1 MPVKAKDESGFTMIM
16 TVIGIT
22 LVMLLAAVAVTAV
35 NGSAQGTSQDIARK
49 QAYEAALAGINE
61 YAYHLHHYSAYWSE
75 CTEAGATG
83 EVSALNQ
90 MGSTANK
97 RPMPGEPKAQY
108 AIELIPATGHSK
120 CEWSSTSIE
129 KATQTMIESSEP
141 MKGTFRI
148 RSTGFYGKAKASITA
163 TFKPAS
169 FLDYVYF
176 TQLETSDPVTY
187 GNEELIKAAEVQCIK
202 TIEGKRYS
210 TPFTNE
216 AGKFLNEQGEVI
228 TRNSQNGRYYNSKG
242 EEGSLQYCDTISFVG
257 GDNIKGPM
265 HTNDA
270 FVICEK
276 PTLGRSPS
284 DPLEVSNANKPGWYS
299 TYQIPNS
306 GSNCTGSEANFESKI
321 VYNSQTLVPPQ
332 SNEELE
338 SIAEPTFKF
347 NGEIRV
353 CLEGA
358 KMTVGRGKTCK
369 ETVIYKGNQPA
380 NGVIYD
386 KSVNCSTAYSP
397 FFVTYPEKASATGCG
412 NVLLEESKYSKPL
425 TIAAAN
431 NILIMDNVEK
441 ESGSEEGMLGLIAT
455 NFIRVY
461 HPVQIEMKRECTGNG
476 NNQKCTERQVCGSN
490 LAGANSNL
498 NIEAAL
504 LALQHSFIVDNYRCG
519 ARLGNLNVYGA
530 IAQKFR
536 GAVGTTG
543 NSGYLKNYEYDERLK
558 TTEPPYFIEPVK
570 SDWVVGRETTE

>member
-1 MPVKAKDESGFTMIM
+1 MPVKVSDERGFTMIM
-16 TVIGIT
+16 TVIGVT
-22 LVMLLAAVAVTAV
+22 AAMLLAAVAVTAV
-35 NGSAQGTSQDIARK
+35 NGSAQATGRDLARK

-75 CTEAGATG
+75 CTSAVPAG

-90 MGSTANK
+90 IGSTEKK
-97 RPMPGEPKAQY
+97 RPMPGEPNASY

-120 CEWSSTSIE
+120 CEWSSTNIE
-129 KATQTMIESSEP
+129 KATSTMIESQEP

-148 RSTGFYGKAKASITA
+148 RSTGFYNNSKASITA

-187 GNEELIKAAEVQCIK
+187 GYEELIKAAEKQCTL
-202 TIEGKRYS
+202 TIEEGRYNS
-210 TPFTNE
+210 PMTNA
-216 AGKFLNEQGEVI
+216 AGKYLNEEGEPL
-228 TRNSQNGRYYNSKG
+228 TKNSNGRYYNSSG
-242 EEGSLQYCDTISFVG
+242 EEGSPQYCDTISFVG

-284 DPLEVSNANKPGWYS
+284 DPLEVSYAKEPGWFS
-299 TYQIPNS
+299 TYKIPNS
-306 GSNCTGSEANFESKI
+306 GSNCVGSEANFESKI
-321 VYNSQTLVPPQ
+321 VYNSPSLVPPV

-338 SIAEPTFKF
+338 SIAEPTFRF
-347 NGEIRV
+347 SGEIKV
-353 CLEGA
+353 CLEGE
-358 KMTVGRGKTCK
+358 KMTVGRGKNCK
-369 ETVIYKGNQPA
+369 ETVVYKGNQPA

-386 KSVNCSTAYSP
+386 KNMTCSTAYSP
-397 FFVTYPEKASATGCG
+397 FFVTYAEKANANGCG
-412 NVLLEESKYSKPL
+412 NVILEQSSYSKPL

-431 NILIMDNVEK
+431 NILISGNVEK
-441 ESGSEEGMLGLIAT
+441 SNEEGMLGLIAT

-461 HPVQIEMKRECTGNG
+461 HPVKIETKKECSGSK
-476 NNQKCTERQVCGSN
+476 NNQTCVERQVCPSN
-490 LAGANSNL
+490 LTGSVENL
-498 NIEAAL
+498 TIEAAL

-519 ARLGNLNVYGA
+519 TKLGTLNVIGA

-543 NSGYLKNYEYDERLK
+543 STGYLKNYEYDERLK

-570 SDWVVGRETTE
+570 SDWVIGRETTE